1 MEQQIIATSWWMV
14 DLLNLFMLY
23 AFVMNY
29 PVGPKHSHAVTYHQI
44 GMFKKSSF
52 EKYGGVQR
60 SGNSVVKIQNG
71 LLQHWCIQACWKF
84 NVIFFNPKHFFGS
97 PAQKIHSFCFAC
109 AFWFCEIFVTRW
121 NCFILSRTTC
131 LLLHTFPKKILLA
144 KTCSILKL
152 FQHKVVLQNYSNCI
166 ACHKINQK
174 LFHSS
179 HQIIHL
185 QRKDQ
190 CSAACYCSLLRS
202 VKGTHTIHFLSL
214 SHL

>member
-1 MEQQIIATSWWMV
+1 MEVYKEVAIVLW
-14 DLLNLFMLY
+14 
-23 AFVMNY
+23 
-29 PVGPKHSHAVTYHQI
+29 
-44 GMFKKSSF
+44 
-52 EKYGGVQR
+52 KYKMDYYNIDAYKRV
-60 SGNSVVKIQNG
+60 GNSM
-71 LLQHWCIQACWKF
+71 L
-84 NVIFFNPKHFFGS
+84 FFLIPS
-97 PAQKIHSFCFAC
+97 I
-109 AFWFCEIFVTRW
+109 FWFTCSKDPQFLFCLCILILWNFCNTRW

>member
-109 AFWFCEIFVTRW
+109 AFWFCEIFV
-121 NCFILSRTTC
+121 ILGGIVSFY
-131 LLLHTFPKKILLA
+131 HGQHVSF
-144 KTCSILKL
+144 SILFLKN
-152 FQHKVVLQNYSNCI
+152 FVG
-166 ACHKINQK
+166 
-174 LFHSS
+174 
-179 HQIIHL
+179 
-185 QRKDQ
+185 KD
-190 CSAACYCSLLRS
+190 LLYLE
-202 VKGTHTIHFLSL
+202 TIPA
-214 SHL
+214 